1 MKVLYI
7 ISTIGQ
13 GSGNGGHYYSLRT
26 TVEHVNKK
34 LDCAII
40 VIGTKES
47 PVINQ
52 SKIKVY
58 NLIFEKIDIL
68 NLIRIIRDIKN
79 IAHIEEAEIIHT
91 FDEDAFFFG
100 SLISII
106 CKKPYVHTKCGGGN
120 PRIAFPKV
128 NNLIL
133 YSRENMNYF
142 QKSKRF
148 NKSNIY
154 YIPNRVGEFYQNISK
169 INKIKSIINTNDKL
183 FLIISRINNDKKNS
197 LLQSINLIN
206 KLNADGLKSTL
217 IIIGIIQDVKI
228 YDEIKSNLNESIH
241 IFTDDDYTINA
252 SELIDVADFVVG
264 SGRSFMEAASRGK
277 IMLCPVNNSMYPLLI
292 TSDNFQEAFDKNFSH
307 RLIIN
312 EFDSNENYI
321 KISRTLTDQ
330 KYATHISKYIKSAS
344 DKYFDMG
351 SKIDTYCEIYQRME
365 PRYCFNPLDMLVFI
379 YRIIKRNL

>member
-13 GSGNGGHYYSLRT
+13 CSGNGGHYYSLRT
-26 TVEHVNKK
+26 TAEYVNKK
-34 LDCAII
+34 IDCAII

-52 SKIKVY
+52 SKIKIY
-58 NLIFEKIDIL
+58 NLVYDKINIL
-68 NLIRIIRDIKN
+68 NLIQIIKDTKIVAKL
-79 IAHIEEAEIIHT
+79 EEAEIIHT
-91 FDEDAFFFG
+91 FDEDAFLFG

-106 CKKPYVHTKCGGGN
+106 CKKPHVHTKCGGGN

-142 QKSKRF
+142 QKSRRF
-148 NKSNIY
+148 NRSNIY
-154 YIPNRVGEFYQNISK
+154 YIPNRVGENFQNISK

-183 FLIISRINNDKKNS
+183 FLMISRINDYKKSS

-206 KLNADGLKSTL
+206 KLNANGLKSTL
-217 IIIGIIQDVKI
+217 IIIGVIQDVET
-228 YDEIKSNLNESIH
+228 YDEIKSNSNESIH

-252 SELIDVADFVVG
+252 SQLIDVADFVVG

-277 IMLCPVNNSMYPLLI
+277 IMLCPLNNSMYPLLI
-292 TSDNFQEAFDKNFSH
+292 TSENFQEAFDKNFSH
-307 RLIIN
+307 RLIID

-330 KYATHISKYIKSAS
+330 KYATQISRYIKSAS
-344 DKYFDMG
+344 DEYFDMDG
-351 SKIDTYCEIYQRME
+351 KIDTYCEIYQRME